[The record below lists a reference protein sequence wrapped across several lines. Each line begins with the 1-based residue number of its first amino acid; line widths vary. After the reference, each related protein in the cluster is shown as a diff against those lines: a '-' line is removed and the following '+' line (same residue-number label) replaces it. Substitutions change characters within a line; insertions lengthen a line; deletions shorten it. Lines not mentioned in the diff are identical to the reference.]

1 MENIISAINGN
12 SVVTLRAVLRGTE
25 VTTELA
31 TAAIKQVVESQ
42 RPNQYT
48 KKTMIAELL
57 FCSIDERIHRESARS
72 SYPQVLEESLRSS
85 SSSEGFKTELKALGQ
100 KIRRLKEM
108 LESNRYGDFE
118 PNRKDS
124 TGNTPLHY
132 ACELGLNALVVS
144 LMNIGARF
152 DQENRQN
159 ETSIEIAAKKGRKA
173 LIQAML
179 LKAPTCINWSDPW
192 VERFDELVD
201 REWHHSIFQVELN
214 TAGRPLPEGFV
225 WDVVRNRRVEIE
237 NAVQV
242 GTLWTHKSNVERCAC
257 CSKPS
262 LYRFEHGVCDEC
274 ADADRELVCS
284 ITGDKTPFSM
294 LRWNDHY
301 RLFHKSELSIDN
313 KVRGYHQRP
322 NFSFKTINTNTK
334 RYYGFE
340 LELVVPSNR
349 EYVLSSMAIDMCAGD
364 ELYMNTDGSIGG
376 FSDGDQH
383 WEIGYE
389 LISHPM
395 SLEYAQ
401 QSQKLK
407 SAFSALGRYKAASM
421 GNRTTGLHVHVS
433 REGFD
438 SDRALQRT
446 HLFIYS
452 EAHRA
457 YIEEMAGRSA
467 HDTSYTSFRRRDTVQ
482 GITYRGGDRYQ
493 AINYLNEKTV
503 EFRLFKGGV
512 GLEYVLE
519 KIEFLDA
526 LIEFCSLETHDA
538 DGINVF
544 ARRNNVDAFET
555 WIMSNH
561 YTQGR
566 GKAAVKTYRWPNL
579 ARFTKNRKSS
589 QKTLPFMYCA

>member
-1 MENIISAINGN
+1 MENIISAIDSN
-12 SVVTLRAVLRGTE
+12 SVVALRTVLRGE
-25 VTTELA
+25 VITTEKA
-31 TAAIKQVVESQ
+31 TASIVRIIESG
-42 RPNQYT
+42 RLNQYV
-48 KKTMIAELL
+48 KRTMIADVL
-57 FCSIDERIHRESARS
+57 FHSIDEATHRESARS
-72 SYPQVLEESLRSS
+72 SYPQVLEDSLQASTAS
-85 SSSEGFKTELKALGQ
+85 DGFKTDLKAVGQ
-100 KIRRLKEM
+100 KIRRLKD
-108 LESNRYGDFE
+108 LLNNDRYGDFE

-132 ACELGLNALVVS
+132 ACELGLNPLVLS
-144 LMNIGARF
+144 LMAIGAKI

-159 ETSIEIAAKKGRKA
+159 ETPIEIAAKKGRKA
-173 LIQAML
+173 LITSIL
-179 LKAPTCINWSDPW
+179 FKKPTVNWNDPW
-192 VERFDELVD
+192 VERFDGLVE
-201 REWHHSIFQVELN
+201 REWHSRMFWHELYV
-214 TAGRPLPEGFV
+214 AGRPLPEGYV
-225 WDVVRNRRVEIE
+225 WDSVSNTRLEIE
-237 NAVQV
+237 QAVQV
-242 GTLWTHKSNVERCAC
+242 GLLWTHKSNVQRCAC
-257 CSKPS
+257 CATPS
-262 LYRFEHGVCDEC
+262 LTYFERGVCDEC
-274 ADADRELVCS
+274 ADADREIECS

-294 LRWNDHY
+294 LRWDNHY
-301 RLFHKSELSIDN
+301 GLFHKRELSIDN

-322 NFSFKTINTNTK
+322 DFSFKSINTNTK

-340 LELVVPSNR
+340 LELVVPSQK

-364 ELYMNTDGSIGG
+364 ELYMNTDGSIGS
-376 FSDGDQH
+376 FSDGDQY
-383 WEIGYE
+383 WATGYE

-407 SAFSALGRYKAASM
+407 NAFNALGRYKAASM

-467 HDTSYTSFRRRDTVQ
+467 SETSYTSFRRRDIIQ
-482 GITYRGGDRYQ
+482 GLNYRGGDRYQ

-526 LIEFCSLETHDA
+526 LIEFCSLEKHDA
-538 DGINVF
+538 DGMNVF
-544 ARRNNVDAFET
+544 ARRNNIDAFET
-555 WIMSNH
+555 WIMSNF
-561 YTQGR
+561 YSQGR
-566 GKAAVKTYRWPNL
+566 GKTAVKTYRWPNL
-579 ARFTKNRKSS
+579 VRFTENRKSS
-589 QKTLPFMYCA
+589 QKTLPFIYCA